1 VKVHPIP
8 AENAQEIDV
17 VGERFYRAAM
27 ERIVGTPPRKMAV
40 IQPAPV
46 ILKREPENSV
56 DPQAV
61 AVTIQGEVVGHLSAE
76 DAAHFA
82 PELDRVEAAGAVALV
97 QGSLWCKTTEEGL
110 MSNVRIMIPRDW
122 VFDGFIDDAEYAST
136 SLVLT
141 SGSPAGSQVRPRRY
155 RGGWIAVMVVAA
167 LWFVFVP
174 FPMNVIF
181 ALLTF
186 SIGSLTLGIRKRR
199 EQKTRQ
205 Q

>member
-8 AENAQEIDV
+8 ADNAQEIDV
-17 VGERFYRAAM
+17 VGERFYRGAM
-27 ERIVGTPPRKMAV
+27 ERIVGTPPANMAV

-46 ILKREPENSV
+46 ILKREPTNVV

-61 AVTIQGEVVGHLSAE
+61 AVIIQGEVVGHLSSE
-76 DAAHFA
+76 DAGHFA

-97 QGSLWCKTTEEGL
+97 HGSVWCKTTDEGL
-110 MSNVRIMIPRDW
+110 MSNVRIKIPRDW
-122 VFDGFIDDAEYAST
+122 VFDGFIDDAEYVT
-136 SLVLT
+136 TTPVLT

-155 RGGWIAVMVVAA
+155 RGGWIAVMVVVA

-199 EQKTRQ
+199 EQKSREQ
-205 Q
+205 